1 MVEAAEMS
9 EARGFAVAELLGRA
23 GLVAY
28 FSLAAFTQ
36 AQSMLQMIEAS
47 PAPDNLYLQILSRI
61 ASLMF
66 LSLIVI
72 LAMFRLKPSRKAEG
86 IEPRVSALA
95 ATFLLVPM
103 VMIDGG
109 PVPKEATVIG
119 IGLVALGTALSAYVL
134 FWLGRSFSI
143 MAEARKLVDRGPYA
157 IVRHP
162 LYVTE
167 AIAVLGVVVL
177 HWSLIA
183 VLAFFIHSGLQL
195 RRMWNEEKV
204 LRAAFPEYAAYAER
218 TPQWFPMP
226 SGWRRQPA

>member
-1 MVEAAEMS
+1 MAEAAEMT
-9 EARGFAVAELLGRA
+9 EARGFAVAEFLGRA
-23 GLVAY
+23 GLAAY
-28 FSLAAFTQ
+28 FSLAAVAQ
-36 AQSMLQMIEAS
+36 VQSMLQLIEAS
-47 PAPDNLYLQILSRI
+47 PAPDNLYLQVLSRI

-72 LAMFRLKPSRKAEG
+72 LALFRLKPSRKAEG
-86 IEPRVSALA
+86 IEPRLSAMA
-95 ATFLLVPM
+95 ATFMLVPL

-109 PVPKEATVIG
+109 VASKEATVIG
-119 IGLVALGTALSAYVL
+119 IVLVTLGTALSAYVL
-134 FWLGRSFSI
+134 YWLGRSFSI

-183 VLAFFIHSGLQL
+183 VLAFFIHCGLQL

-226 SGWRRQPA
+226 LGWRRQPA

>member
-1 MVEAAEMS
+1 MVEAADMT
-9 EARGFAVAELLGRA
+9 EARGFAVAELLGRV
-23 GLVAY
+23 GLVGY
-28 FSLAAFTQ
+28 FSLAAVAQ
-36 AQSMLQMIEAS
+36 VQSMVQLIGAS
-47 PAPDNLYLQILSRI
+47 PAPENLYLLVLSRI

-72 LAMFRLKPSRKAEG
+72 LGAFRLKPSRKAEG
-86 IEPRVSALA
+86 IEPRISAMA
-95 ATFLLVPM
+95 ATFMLVPL
-103 VMIDGG
+103 VTIDGG
-109 PVPKEATVIG
+109 AASKEATMIG
-119 IGLVALGTALSAYVL
+119 IGLVALGSALSAYVL
-134 FWLGRSFSI
+134 YWLGRSFSI

-218 TPQWFPMP
+218 TPQWFPIP
-226 SGWRRQPA
+226 FGWRRQPA

>member
-1 MVEAAEMS
+1 MVETAVMT
-9 EARGFAVAELLGRA
+9 EARGVAVAEFLGRG

-28 FSLAAFTQ
+28 FSFAAVVQ
-36 AQSMLQMIEAS
+36 AQSILQLIEAS
-47 PAPDNLYLQILSRI
+47 PAPDNLLLQILSRI

-86 IEPRVSALA
+86 IEPRLSAIA
-95 ATFLLVPM
+95 ATFLMVPIVM
-103 VMIDGG
+103 VEGG
-109 PVPKEATVIG
+109 AASKEATAIG
-119 IGLVALGTALSAYVL
+119 ISLVALGTALSAYVL

-167 AIAVLGVVVL
+167 AIAVLGMVIL
-177 HWSLIA
+177 HWSFIA
-183 VLAFFIHSGLQL
+183 VLAFVIQSALQL
-195 RRMWNEEKV
+195 RRMHNEEKV
-204 LRAAFPEYAAYAER
+204 LRAAFPEYATYAER

-226 SGWRRQPA
+226 VGWRRQPA

>member
-1 MVEAAEMS
+1 MN
-9 EARGFAVAELLGRA
+9 EARGVAVAEFLGRG

-28 FSLAAFTQ
+28 FSFAAVVQ
-36 AQSMLQMIEAS
+36 AQSILRLIEAS

-66 LSLIVI
+66 LSLVVI
-72 LAMFRLKPSRKAEG
+72 LAVFRLKPSRKAEG
-86 IEPRVSALA
+86 IEPRLSAIA
-95 ATFLLVPM
+95 ATFLLVPL
-103 VMIDGG
+103 VTIEGG
-109 PVPKEATVIG
+109 PASKEATVIG
-119 IGLVALGTALSAYVL
+119 ISLVALGTALSAYVL

-167 AIAVLGVVVL
+167 AIAVLGMVIL
-177 HWSLIA
+177 HWSFVA
-183 VLAFFIHSGLQL
+183 VLAFVIQSALQL
-195 RRMWNEEKV
+195 RRMHNEEKV

-226 SGWRRQPA
+226 LGWRRQPA

>member
-9 EARGFAVAELLGRA
+9 EARGFAVAEFLGRG

-28 FSLAAFTQ
+28 FSFAAVAQ
-36 AQSMLQMIEAS
+36 AQSMLQLIDAS

-72 LAMFRLKPSRKAEG
+72 LAMFRLRPSRKAEG

>member
-1 MVEAAEMS
+1 MVEAAEMN
-9 EARGFAVAELLGRA
+9 EARGVAVAEFLGRA

-28 FSLAAFTQ
+28 FSFAAVTQ
-36 AQSMLQMIEAS
+36 AQSMLQLIQAS

-72 LAMFRLKPSRKAEG
+72 LAAFRLKPSRKAEG
-86 IEPRVSALA
+86 IEPRLSAMA
-95 ATFLLVPM
+95 ATFMLVPL

-109 PVPKEATVIG
+109 VASKEATVIG
-119 IGLVALGTALSAYVL
+119 IGLVALGSALSAYVL
-134 FWLGRSFSI
+134 YWLGRSFSI